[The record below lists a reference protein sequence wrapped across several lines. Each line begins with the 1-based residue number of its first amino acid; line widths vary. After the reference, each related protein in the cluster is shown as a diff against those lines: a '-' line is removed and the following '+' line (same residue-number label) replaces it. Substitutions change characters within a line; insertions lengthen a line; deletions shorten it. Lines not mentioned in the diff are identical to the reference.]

1 MQTKRATDQQPS
13 HKLDNGKMNP
23 DLINIDVKTQYLADQ
38 SEPQQQKYVF
48 SYTITIRNQS
58 EENTQLIS
66 RRWKIVDANDS
77 VQEVAGIGVVGEQP
91 IIAPGDEYTYTSG
104 SVLDTDTGTME
115 GSYQMRDND
124 GNNYDVIIPTFALV
138 HPERLH

>member
-1 MQTKRATDQQPS
+1 
-13 HKLDNGKMNP
+13 MNP

>member
-1 MQTKRATDQQPS
+1 
-13 HKLDNGKMNP
+13 MNP
-23 DLINIDVKTQYLADQ
+23 DHISIDVKTQYLADQ

-48 SYTITIRNQS
+48 SYTITIRNLS

-91 IIAPGDEYTYTSG
+91 VIAPGDEYTYTSG

-138 HPERLH
+138 HPGRLH

>member
-1 MQTKRATDQQPS
+1 
-13 HKLDNGKMNP
+13 MNP
-23 DLINIDVKTQYLADQ
+23 DHISIDVKTQYLADQ
-38 SEPQQQKYVF
+38 SEPQQRKYVF
-48 SYTITIRNQS
+48 SYTITIRNLS

-91 IIAPGDEYTYTSG
+91 VIAPGDEYTYTSG

-138 HPERLH
+138 HPGRLH

>member
-1 MQTKRATDQQPS
+1 
-13 HKLDNGKMNP
+13 MNP
-23 DLINIDVKTQYLADQ
+23 DHINIDVKTQYLADQ
-38 SEPQQQKYVF
+38 SEPQQEKYVF

-91 IIAPGDEYTYTSG
+91 IIAHGDEYTYTSG

-124 GNNYDVIIPTFALV
+124 GNDYDVIIPTFALV

>member
-1 MQTKRATDQQPS
+1 
-13 HKLDNGKMNP
+13 MNP
-23 DLINIDVKTQYLADQ
+23 DHINIDVKTQYLADQ
-38 SEPQQQKYVF
+38 SEPQQEKYVF

-124 GNNYDVIIPTFALV
+124 GNDYDVIIPTFALV